1 MYKII
6 KITNL
11 DGTPR
16 LDGRYPL
23 RIGCTGNYEYLKVD
37 YPLLFV
43 YDLDSNGNEKRGTLQ
58 TSTATC
64 IKHEGKHIEVTTR
77 NSIYILALI

>member
-6 KITNL
+6 KITNI

-16 LDGRYPL
+16 TDGRYPL
-23 RIGCTGNYEYLKVD
+23 RIGCTGNCEFLKVD
-37 YPLLFV
+37 YPLLFA
-43 YDLDSNGNEKRGTLQ
+43 YDLDANGNEKRGTLQ
-58 TSTATC
+58 TSIVTN
-64 IKHEGKHIEVTTR
+64 INHEAKHIEVTTR